1 MNRIQA
7 LRPPET
13 SITARVLPCVGRT
26 VPTFSGIQSICAFM
40 IPVIGKYCSGDV
52 QTKPSAHVTASR
64 SACTLG

>member
-1 MNRIQA
+1 M
-7 LRPPET
+7 
-13 SITARVLPCVGRT
+13 TARVLPCVGRT